1 MRRKHI
7 PQRTCIACREVQGKR
22 QLVRIVRTPEG
33 SVQLDE
39 TGKRSGRGA
48 YLCRRAA
55 CWDKALRSKQ
65 LEHALKT
72 TIAPDDLVQLEQ
84 YAATL
89 AQEEAGSGVDESTSG
104 TAK

>member
-1 MRRKHI
+1 MRRKHT
-7 PQRTCIACREVQGKR
+7 PQRTCIACRQVQGKR

-33 SVQLDE
+33 AVQLDE

-55 CWDKALRSKQ
+55 CWEKALRGKQ
-65 LEHALKT
+65 LEHA
-72 TIAPDDLVQLEQ
+72 PDDLARLEQ

-89 AQEEAGSGVDESTSG
+89 VEEEAAGGIDESTSE
-104 TAK
+104 AAVK